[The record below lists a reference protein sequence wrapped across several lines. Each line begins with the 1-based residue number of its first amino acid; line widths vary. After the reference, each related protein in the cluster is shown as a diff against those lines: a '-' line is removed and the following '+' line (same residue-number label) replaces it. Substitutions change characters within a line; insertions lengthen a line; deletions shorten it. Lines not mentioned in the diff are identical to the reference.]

1 MFTSIGKVTA
11 LAAVG
16 VLAAAGP
23 AVAHDNG
30 AIENAEATDGR
41 HAQHD
46 GTEGH
51 LLPVDENVELVSKLE
66 LSNVEPGGIAD
77 VAVSG
82 DIAYLAAFGAT
93 ACENTGVHVVDI
105 SDVANPREV
114 GFIPAPEGSFPGEG
128 VQVVSI
134 DTPDFTGDVLLTNNE
149 ICDPATGF
157 GGINLYDVTNPLQ
170 PTPLEVG
177 FGDVDDPNAPN
188 TSAHQT
194 HSVFGWDAGDKAYA
208 VMVDNQETANVDIVD
223 ITNPQTPT
231 LIAEHDLAALF
242 PEILQPNE
250 GLDEVFLHDMVVN
263 EINGRFLMLASYWD
277 AGYVQLD
284 VTDPANP
291 VYLADSDFLNPD
303 PEALESGFTVPPEG
317 NAHQAEFTPDDAFV
331 IGADEDFNPHAVTAR
346 NETDGTELDA
356 APASGEGTQ
365 LEPGETVS
373 GQAVFV
379 GRACPGDPA
388 VPTGGEG
395 TQIAV
400 TERGVCEFTAK
411 VAAVEA
417 AGGYEA
423 ILVFNRE
430 GSDGCNAPAGMLVEG
445 QTPTFGVA
453 PREQGFALFN
463 TPYDDAACLAGDGS
477 AVAPIAVG
485 AAGDTLTF
493 SSYFDG
499 WGYVRLF
506 DATDM
511 TELDTYAI
519 PEAHDPRFARG
530 FGDLSVHEVAVSQKT
545 PGLAYL
551 SYYSGGLRVIDISAG
566 EILEVGAF
574 IDEGGNNF
582 WGVETFVQDGVE
594 YAALSDRDF
603 GLYIFR
609 YTPAP

>member
-1 MFTSIGKVTA
+1 VTA
-11 LAAVG
+11 LTLVG
-16 VLAAAGP
+16 LIAAAGP
-23 AVAHDNG
+23 AFAHDG
-30 AIENAEATDGR
+30 GGIENAQATDG
-41 HAQHD
+41 HDAQHD
-46 GTEGH
+46 GTDGH

-77 VAVSG
+77 VAVFG
-82 DIAYLAAFGAT
+82 DYAYLAAFGRSV
-93 ACENTGVHVVDI
+93 CENTGVHVVDI
-105 SDVANPREV
+105 SDIGNPREV
-114 GFIPAPEGSFPGEG
+114 GLVRAPEGSFPGEG

-149 ICDPATGF
+149 ICNPATGF
-157 GGINLYDVTNPLQ
+157 GGINVYDVTDPLQ
-170 PTPLEVG
+170 PQPLAVG
-177 FGDVDDPNAPN
+177 FGDADDPSNPQM
-188 TSAHQT
+188 SAHQT
-194 HSVFGWDAGDKAYA
+194 HSVFAWDAGDRAYA

-223 ITNPQTPT
+223 ITDPRKPV

-242 PEILQPNE
+242 PEILQPDQ
-250 GLDEVFLHDMVVN
+250 GLDQVLLHDMVIK
-263 EINGRFLMLASYWD
+263 EIDGRFVMLASYWD

-284 VTDPANP
+284 VTDPADP
-291 VYLADSDFLNPD
+291 VHLADSDFPDPD

-331 IGADEDFNPHAVTAR
+331 IGADEDFNPYAVTAR
-346 NETDGTELDA
+346 NDTDGTELDA
-356 APASGEGTQ
+356 AQGSSEGTQ
-365 LEPGETVS
+365 LEPGETIS

-388 VPTGGEG
+388 VPAGGEG

-400 TERGVCEFTAK
+400 AERGVCDFTVK
-411 VAAVEA
+411 VATVEA

-430 GSDGCNAPAGMLVEG
+430 GADGCNAPAGMLVEG
-445 QTPTFGVA
+445 NTPTFGVA
-453 PREQGFALFN
+453 PREQGFAIFN
-463 TPYDDAACLAGDGS
+463 APYDNAACLAGDGS

-485 AAGDTLTF
+485 ATGDTLTF

-506 DATDM
+506 NATDM

-530 FGDLSVHEVAVSQKT
+530 FGDLSVHEVAVSQET

-551 SYYSGGLRVIDISAG
+551 SYYSGGLRVISVSTG

-582 WGVETFVQDGVE
+582 WGVETFVEDGVE